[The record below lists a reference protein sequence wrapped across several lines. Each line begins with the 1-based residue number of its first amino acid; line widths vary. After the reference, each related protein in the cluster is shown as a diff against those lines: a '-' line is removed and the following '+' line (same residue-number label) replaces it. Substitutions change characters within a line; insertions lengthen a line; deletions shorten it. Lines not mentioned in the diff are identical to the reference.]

1 MSGQEIYFNLNPVN
15 FLIASGILQ
24 IFIVSGVLFFRKD
37 GHLLASRLLAI
48 TLFIVGLHLT
58 NLMLLDLNLD
68 NMYPFLLWLPYSYLT
83 AIGPLIFF
91 YTKSLTENGFKI
103 SSKVLMHFVPVII
116 EWLLQVVQIIY
127 SVKQDVIYYN
137 TPTDFIISPVIYISA
152 AISIFYYLKRSL
164 AIIKNHEIWVLK
176 NFSNVKEVTL
186 AWLYKLIAYYRIL
199 WMLWIPV
206 VIIFLLLFRFQL
218 QYLGL
223 VIIIYGLILSITY
236 LTYWIGLEGLRRT
249 NFIYVTRRDL
259 PSENKSYTNL
269 SEKEIKSH
277 IAKVKQLM
285 NDEKLYLNEH
295 LNLRDFADKAAA
307 DPNLISYI
315 LNTHLHKNFYEFVNS
330 YRIEEVKK
338 KMNDPKYAHLKLMAI
353 AYECGFNSK
362 ATFNR
367 VFLKM
372 EGVSPTAYKN
382 RQSGL

>member
-1 MSGQEIYFNLNPVN
+1 MNGQEIYFNLNPVN
-15 FLIASGILQ
+15 FLIVSGILQ
-24 IFIVSGVLFFRKD
+24 IFIVSAVLFFRKD
-37 GHLLASRLLAI
+37 DQLHAGKLLAI

-91 YTKSLTENGFKI
+91 YTKSRTENRFKI
-103 SSKVLMHFVPVII
+103 SSKAWIHFVPVII
-116 EWLLQVVQIIY
+116 EWLLQVVQIIF

-137 TPTDFIISPVIYISA
+137 TPTDFIISPIIYISA

-164 AIIKNHEIWVLK
+164 AVIKNHEIWVLK

-249 NFIYVTRRDL
+249 NFIYITRRRL

-382 RQSGL
+382 RQSRL